1 MKKFDGKWITGWKA
15 GKDARAG
22 KKTAF
27 RSYRVATGAKWTV
40 DVFTS
45 RGKKPKKVVAGA
57 QLYNDIHAL
66 ALSANGRLYA
76 VHKDGRLKV
85 LDTVKGSVIASR
97 KVPAP
102 MWDGLAIAS
111 GRVFLSTLSGE
122 VLCLGESA
130 K

>member
-1 MKKFDGKWITGWKA
+1 M
-15 GKDARAG
+15 RASEVFG
-22 KKTAF
+22 SFRAF
-27 RSYRVATGAKWTV
+27 RQFRAFGRA
-40 DVFTS
+40 
-45 RGKKPKKVVAGA
+45 
-57 QLYNDIHAL
+57 NIHAL

-76 VHKDGRLKV
+76 VHKEGRLKV
-85 LDTVKGSVIASR
+85 LDTAKGSVIASR

-122 VLCLGESA
+122 GLCLGESA